1 MDTDERMATLRLLL
15 LARAYVAKG
24 CEMGAYAGCVMS
36 GDTVL
41 RRLDAGI
48 EALSQSP
55 ELQAPVVE
63 RMEY

>member
-1 MDTDERMATLRLLL
+1 MTRDERTAALYLLRLS
-15 LARAYVAKG
+15 RQYIAKANEQGVYDG
-24 CEMGAYAGCVMS
+24 CTLS

-48 EALSQSP
+48 EVLAGSL